1 MQLGPTHTGKIK
13 LSNGKNNFERA
24 IEDTFSL
31 SKLPNVGAMTH
42 ILIGH
47 DDAYLSP
54 SWHLAEARVFN
65 MVRPLLRRIVC
76 RWE

>member
-1 MQLGPTHTGKIK
+1 M
-13 LSNGKNNFERA
+13 RRY
-24 IEDTFSL
+24 
-31 SKLPNVGAMTH
+31 NVGTMTH

-65 MVRPLLRRIVC
+65 MVRPLLH
-76 RWE
+76 